1 MDLHLTWRILC
12 VWLWT
17 TACWVDVLGQGT
29 RAGAVPHLSNKDVL
43 LLADDA
49 DPKCFTRTQYDFTCF
64 WETPGNNSYDFFY
77 SNDDGEEKRCNLTL
91 QRTEERGAVL
101 HVCSFP
107 PSDVFLFIFTHIR
120 VLESSSNYT
129 LYARTVS
136 VEDQVLLD
144 PPVNVSLHPTGQT
157 GQFQVAWH
165 TPREWENN
173 MQYGIRYSSQSL
185 RERTELIKPVR
196 SPIHSL
202 VSLAPGEVV
211 SVQLRVKPIGYS
223 EKETSGHWSDWSVP
237 KTAMVPQSAADIS
250 LLCHTSDLQN
260 ITCQWNGQAYRDDTY
275 TIYYTLGPS
284 ESEGWRECTQN
295 ENTSYH
301 CSFHGAESSEIR
313 VKLSAGPATSRR
325 TFYTE
330 PFRLNNSIQTAPP
343 GRLRGQWEGGRLRL
357 KWDIPLL
364 ALSVHLMYQLCYQ
377 PREETV
383 WKLVTLQGPETS
395 SCLDIQ
401 TGVQYYIQVR
411 ARPNGSV
418 YAGYWSD
425 WSPRLT
431 VDTPSDLGALIPC
444 IPLMMLIVSVVFISM
459 FSRYLTKLKQYL
471 WPPVPNLDKVLHG
484 FLTDINGQNDPPFNI
499 KQCSEETPACVVEIM
514 SEREAPG
521 RGMLP
526 REFSLLLS
534 PEQDTSGGEEE
545 SPPTLF
551 LEVSPDYVTLTTDD
565 VIPRLR
571 GNEYVYD
578 GEVGAESQSLG
589 VGGEEVLQERC
600 HCSFTRSSSFPSS
613 SSITDILNRSYLLLA
628 EQPIKRLDCP
638 GQQGTPQSSRTYANL
653 DGTSSANTN
662 A

>member
-1 MDLHLTWRILC
+1 MDLNLTRRILC

-17 TACWVDVLGQGT
+17 IACWVDVLGQGT
-29 RAGAVPHLSNKDVL
+29 RAGAVPRLSKKDVL
-43 LLADDA
+43 LLANDA

-64 WETPGNNSYDFFY
+64 WEMPDNKSYDFFY
-77 SNDDGEEKRCNLTL
+77 SNDDREEKRCNLIL
-91 QRTEERGAVL
+91 QRTEEGQVL
-101 HVCSFP
+101 HICSFP
-107 PSDVFLFIFTHIR
+107 PSDVFLFTFIHIR
-120 VLESSSNYT
+120 VMESSSNYT
-129 LYARTVS
+129 LYTRTVS

-196 SPIHSL
+196 SQIHSL
-202 VSLAPGEVV
+202 VSLAPGEMV
-211 SVQLRVKPIGYS
+211 SVQLRVKPNGYS
-223 EKETSGHWSDWSVP
+223 KKEISCHWSDWSVP

-275 TIYYTLGPS
+275 TIYYKLGSS
-284 ESEGWRECTQN
+284 EREGWRECMQN
-295 ENTSYH
+295 ENISYH

-313 VKLSAGPATSRR
+313 VKLSAGPATPRR

-343 GRLRGQWEGGRLRL
+343 GRLRGQWEKGRLCL
-357 KWDIPLL
+357 KWDTPLL
-364 ALSVHLMYQLCYQ
+364 ALSVHLMYQHRYQ

-383 WKLVTLQGPETS
+383 WKLVILQGPETS
-395 SCLDIQ
+395 TCLDIQ
-401 TGVQYYIQVR
+401 TGVQYYIQIR

-418 YAGYWSD
+418 YAGYWSN

-431 VDTPSDLGALIPC
+431 VDTPSDIGALIAC
-444 IPLMMLIVSVVFISM
+444 IPLMMLVVSIVFISI
-459 FSRYLTKLKQYL
+459 FSRYLSKLKQYL
-471 WPPVPNLDKVLHG
+471 WPPVPNLDKVLHVHRG
-484 FLTDINGQNDPPFNI
+484 LTDLDHLKG
-499 KQCSEETPACVVEIM
+499 
-514 SEREAPG
+514 EAPG
-521 RGMLP
+521 RGMIP
-526 REFSLLLS
+526 RESPLLLS
-534 PEQDTSGGEEE
+534 PEQGTSDGVEE
-545 SPPTLF
+545 SLPTLV

-578 GEVGAESQSLG
+578 GEVGAESRSLG
-589 VGGEEVLQERC
+589 VGGEEVLQVRC

-613 SSITDILNRSYLLLA
+613 SSTTDILNRSYLLLA
-628 EQPIKRLDCP
+628 EQPIERLDCP
-638 GQQGTPQSSRTYANL
+638 GQQGAPEGSRVYVNL
-653 DGTSSANTN
+653 EGTSSANPN

>member
-1 MDLHLTWRILC
+1 MDLNLTRRILC

-17 TACWVDVLGQGT
+17 IACWVNVLGQGT
-29 RAGAVPHLSNKDVL
+29 RAGAGAVPHLSK
-43 LLADDA
+43 
-49 DPKCFTRTQYDFTCF
+49 K
-64 WETPGNNSYDFFY
+64 
-77 SNDDGEEKRCNLTL
+77 
-91 QRTEERGAVL
+91 
-101 HVCSFP
+101 
-107 PSDVFLFIFTHIR
+107 
-120 VLESSSNYT
+120 
-129 LYARTVS
+129 
-136 VEDQVLLD
+136 
-144 PPVNVSLHPTGQT
+144 GQT

-196 SPIHSL
+196 SQIHSL

-211 SVQLRVKPIGYS
+211 SVQLRVKPNGYS
-223 EKETSGHWSDWSVP
+223 EKETSGHWSDWSVT

-250 LLCHTSDLQN
+250 LLCQTSDLQN

-275 TIYYTLGPS
+275 TIYYKLGPS
-284 ESEGWRECTQN
+284 EREGWRECMQN
-295 ENTSYH
+295 ENISYR

-313 VKLSAGPATSRR
+313 VKLSAGPATPRR

-343 GRLRGQWEGGRLRL
+343 GRLRGQWEKGRLCL
-357 KWDIPLL
+357 KWDTPLL
-364 ALSVHLMYQLCYQ
+364 ALSVHLMYQHRYQ

-383 WKLVTLQGPETS
+383 WKLVILQGPETS
-395 SCLDIQ
+395 TCLDIQ

-418 YAGYWSD
+418 YSGYWSD

-431 VDTPSDLGALIPC
+431 VDTPSDIGALISC
-444 IPLMMLIVSVVFISM
+444 IPLMVLVVSVVFISM
-459 FSRYLTKLKQYL
+459 FSRYLSKLKQYL

-484 FLTDINGQNDPPFNI
+484 FLTDINGQTWDPPFNI
-499 KQCSEETPACVVEIM
+499 KQCSEETAACVVEIM

-526 REFSLLLS
+526 RESPLLLS
-534 PEQDTSGGEEE
+534 PEQGTSGGEEE
-545 SPPTLF
+545 SLPTLV
-551 LEVSPDYVTLTTDD
+551 LEVSPEYVTLTMDD
-565 VIPRLR
+565 VIPRLG

-578 GEVGAESQSLG
+578 GEVGAESPSLG
-589 VGGEEVLQERC
+589 VGGEGVLQVRC

-613 SSITDILNRSYLLLA
+613 SSTTDILNHSYLLLA
-628 EQPIKRLDCP
+628 EHPIERLDYP
-638 GQQGTPQSSRTYANL
+638 GQQGAPQGSRVYVNL
-653 DGTSSANTN
+653 EGTSSANTN

>member
-1 MDLHLTWRILC
+1 MDLNLC

-17 TACWVDVLGQGT
+17 ILCWVDVLGQWT
-29 RAGAVPHLSNKDVL
+29 RDGAVPHLSK
-43 LLADDA
+43 
-49 DPKCFTRTQYDFTCF
+49 K
-64 WETPGNNSYDFFY
+64 
-77 SNDDGEEKRCNLTL
+77 
-91 QRTEERGAVL
+91 
-101 HVCSFP
+101 
-107 PSDVFLFIFTHIR
+107 
-120 VLESSSNYT
+120 
-129 LYARTVS
+129 
-136 VEDQVLLD
+136 VLLD
-144 PPVNVSLHPTGQT
+144 PPVNVSLHPTGQP
-157 GQFQVAWH
+157 GQFQVEWH

-196 SPIHSL
+196 SQIHSL

-211 SVQLRVKPIGYS
+211 SVQLRVKPNGYS

-260 ITCQWNGQAYRDDTY
+260 ITCQWNGQAYRNDTY
-275 TIYYTLGPS
+275 TIYYKLGPS
-284 ESEGWRECTQN
+284 ESEGWRECMQN
-295 ENTSYH
+295 ENISYH

-313 VKLSAGPATSRR
+313 VKLSAGPATPRR

-343 GRLRGQWEGGRLRL
+343 GRLRGQWEKGRLCL
-357 KWDIPLL
+357 KWDTPLL
-364 ALSVHLMYQLCYQ
+364 ALSVHLMYQHRYQ

-383 WKLVTLQGPETS
+383 WKLVILPGPETS
-395 SCLDIQ
+395 TCLDIQ

-431 VDTPSDLGALIPC
+431 VDTPSDIGALISC
-444 IPLMMLIVSVVFISM
+444 IPLMMLVVSVVFISM
-459 FSRYLTKLKQYL
+459 FSRYLSKLKQYL

-484 FLTDINGQNDPPFNI
+484 FLTDINGHTWDPPFNI

-526 REFSLLLS
+526 LLLS
-534 PEQDTSGGEEE
+534 PEQGTSGGEEE
-545 SPPTLF
+545 SLPTLV

-565 VIPRLR
+565 VIPRLG

-578 GEVGAESQSLG
+578 GEVGAESQSLW
-589 VGGEEVLQERC
+589 VGGEEVLQVRC

-613 SSITDILNRSYLLLA
+613 SSTTDILNHSYLQLA
-628 EQPIKRLDCP
+628 EHPIKRLDYP
-638 GQQGTPQSSRTYANL
+638 GQQGAPQGSRVYVNL
-653 DGTSSANTN
+653 EDTSSANTN

>member
-1 MDLHLTWRILC
+1 MDVNVMDLNLC

-17 TACWVDVLGQGT
+17 ILCWVDVLGQGT
-29 RAGAVPHLSNKDVL
+29 RDGAVPHLSKKDVL

-49 DPKCFTRTQYDFTCF
+49 NPKCFTRTQYDFTCF
-64 WETPGNNSYDFFY
+64 WEMPDNKSYDFVY
-77 SNDDGEEKRCNLTL
+77 SNDDREEKRCNLIL
-91 QRTEERGAVL
+91 QRTEEGTVL

-107 PSDVFLFIFTHIR
+107 PSEVFLFTFTHIR
-120 VLESSSNYT
+120 VMEGSSNYT

-157 GQFQVAWH
+157 GQIQVEWH

-173 MQYGIRYSSQSL
+173 MQYGICYSSQSL
-185 RERTELIKPVR
+185 RERTELIKPLR
-196 SPIHSL
+196 SQIHSL

-211 SVQLRVKPIGYS
+211 SVQLRVKPNGYS

-275 TIYYTLGPS
+275 TIYYKLGPS
-284 ESEGWRECTQN
+284 EGEGWRECMQN
-295 ENTSYH
+295 ENISYH

-313 VKLSAGPATSRR
+313 VKLSAGPATPRR

-343 GRLRGQWEGGRLRL
+343 GRLRGQWEKGRLCL
-357 KWDIPLL
+357 KWDTPLL
-364 ALSVHLMYQLCYQ
+364 ALSVHLMYQHRYQ

-383 WKLVTLQGPETS
+383 WKLVILPGPETS
-395 SCLDIQ
+395 TCLDIQ

-431 VDTPSDLGALIPC
+431 VDTPSDIGALISC
-444 IPLMMLIVSVVFISM
+444 IPLMMLVGSVVFISM
-459 FSRYLTKLKQYL
+459 FYRYLSKLKQYL

-484 FLTDINGQNDPPFNI
+484 FLTDINGQTWDPPFNI

-526 REFSLLLS
+526 LLLS
-534 PEQDTSGGEEE
+534 PEQGTSGGEEE
-545 SPPTLF
+545 SLPTLV

-565 VIPRLR
+565 VIPRLG

-578 GEVGAESQSLG
+578 GEVGAESQSLW
-589 VGGEEVLQERC
+589 VGGEEVLQVRC

-613 SSITDILNRSYLLLA
+613 SSTTDILNHSYLLLA
-628 EQPIKRLDCP
+628 EHPIKRLDYP
-638 GQQGTPQSSRTYANL
+638 GQQCAPQGSRVYVNL
-653 DGTSSANTN
+653 EDTSSANTN